1 MNVNNSELYSAAL
14 FRDNSSV
21 MICRL
26 KIQITDLNN
35 FKALS
40 YKFLF
45 AQ

>member
-1 MNVNNSELYSAAL
+1 MNVNNSCLKYATL
-14 FRDNSSV
+14 FKADLSV

-26 KIQITDLNN
+26 KVQITDLNN